1 MLWGINEFAFLLIVF
16 LSFLGIAELSFRH
29 GRRHFEGDDDGAKG
43 HVTSLQNALLALLGL
58 LLGFTFAM
66 GVSRYDTRKLLVV
79 EEANAIDTAFLRAQ
93 FLAAPQRQEAET
105 LLKDYVVTRIAFHD
119 AGIDPV
125 AVEKTTAA
133 AMRIEAMLWKMTAS
147 LAHEDPHS
155 LPTALL
161 IESLNAVFDAKEKR
175 RAAFDNHVPDAV
187 ILLLFA
193 VASAAIGFVAY
204 GCGLAGRRRFGSN
217 AILALLIAMVFTVI
231 LDIDRLR
238 RGTTQIS
245 QGSIVR
251 LKQTL
256 DQWASH

>member
-1 MLWGINEFAFLLIVF
+1 VLWGINEFVFFLLA
-16 LSFLGIAELSFRH
+16 LLCFLGVAELSFRH
-29 GRRHFEGDDDGAKG
+29 GRRRIAGEDDSARA

-66 GVSRYDTRKLLVV
+66 GVSRYDARKLLVV
-79 EEANAIDTAFLRAQ
+79 EEANAIDTSFLRAQ
-93 FLAAPQRQEAET
+93 FLEAPQRHEAEK
-105 LLKDYVVTRIAFHD
+105 LLKDYLTARIAFHE
-119 AGIDPV
+119 AGID
-125 AVEKTTAA
+125 AAGVEKTSAA
-133 AMRIEAMLWKMTAS
+133 ALRIESMLWDMTVA
-147 LAHEDPHS
+147 LARDDPHS
-155 LPTALL
+155 LPTALF
-161 IESLNAVFDAKEKR
+161 IESLNAAFDAKEKR

-187 ILLLFA
+187 IFLLFA
-193 VASAAIGFVAY
+193 VASAALGFVAY

-217 AILALLIAMVFTVI
+217 AIFALLIALAFTVI

-256 DQWASH
+256 DQWTRD

>member
-1 MLWGINEFAFLLIVF
+1 VLWGINEFAFLLVVF

-29 GRRHFEGDDDGAKG
+29 GRRHLGRDDDGGRA
-43 HVTSLQNALLALLGL
+43 HVTSLQNAVLALLGL

-66 GVSRYDTRKLLVV
+66 GVSRYDARKLLVV
-79 EEANAIDTAFLRAQ
+79 EEANAIDTSFLRAQ
-93 FLAAPQRQEAET
+93 FLPMPQRQEAEK
-105 LLKDYVVTRIAFHD
+105 LLKDYVVARIAFHD
-119 AGIDPV
+119 AGVDPI
-125 AVEKTTAA
+125 AVEKTGAA
-133 AMRIEAMLWKMTAS
+133 AARIESLLWKMTVALS
-147 LAHEDPHS
+147 HDDPHS
-155 LPTALL
+155 LPVSLFV
-161 IESLNAVFDAKEKR
+161 ESLNAAFDAKEKR

-187 ILLLFA
+187 IFLLFA
-193 VASAAIGFVAY
+193 VALAAIGFVAY

-217 AILALLIAMVFTVI
+217 AVLALLIAMVFTII

-256 DQWASH
+256 DQWTP